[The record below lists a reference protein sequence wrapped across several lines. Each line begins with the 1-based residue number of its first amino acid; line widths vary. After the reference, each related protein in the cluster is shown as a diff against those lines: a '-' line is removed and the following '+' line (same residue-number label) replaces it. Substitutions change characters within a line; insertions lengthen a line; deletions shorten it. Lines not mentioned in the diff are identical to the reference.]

1 MKKVA
6 ALRKMSSRKAKR
18 ETPLQWNELPLT
30 TKEKAILKHLRLA
43 FREVAGKAGADRI
56 GKLTVLA
63 FRHEFPNAKSENAL
77 ANAYVRAIPSLRK
90 MLADEGGSINAAET
104 AKRLGVSRTT
114 VMRHYR
120 EKRLVG
126 WRDYYGAEVKFPC
139 WQFTENGL
147 LAGFDKVMEV
157 FRSAKCLDDIG
168 VILFFVS
175 QYDAFG
181 GQRPLD
187 CLREGNVNEAVRIA
201 DAHVS

>member
-1 MKKVA
+1 MKKKLA
-6 ALRKMSSRKAKR
+6 APRKMSSRKAKR
-18 ETPLQWNELPLT
+18 ETPLQRNEFLLT
-30 TKEKAILKHLRLA
+30 TEEESILKHLRLA

-63 FRHEFPNAKSENAL
+63 FRHEFPNAI

-126 WRDYYGAEVKFPC
+126 WRDYYGAEVKFPR

-147 LAGFDKVMEV
+147 LPGFEKVMEV
-157 FRSAKCLDDIG
+157 FRGANCLDDIG
-168 VILFFVS
+168 IILFFVS
-175 QYDAFG
+175 QYDALG

-187 CLREGNVNEAVRIA
+187 CLREGNVNDAVRIA
-201 DAHVS
+201 NAHIS